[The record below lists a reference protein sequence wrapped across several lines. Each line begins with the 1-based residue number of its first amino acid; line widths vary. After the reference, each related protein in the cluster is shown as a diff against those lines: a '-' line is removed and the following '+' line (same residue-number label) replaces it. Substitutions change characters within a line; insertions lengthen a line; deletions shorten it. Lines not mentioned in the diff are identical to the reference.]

1 MKAEHV
7 PLTVALIAAAASL
20 GAVLYNQYGASN
32 LEERK
37 WQQAQQDSLRAI
49 VVDFAKEITAAHQ
62 RAEWFVWSAN
72 HASDA
77 ITQKDFDAFDNEAKV
92 SLPRIFGF
100 RVLLTA
106 KRPAAYA
113 ALAEVVTG
121 YYRADECIGIAAA
134 AFRKNKDEGIRSL
147 SACGNA
153 VKPVSDA
160 MVPAFMAAMSATNS
174 PESAAR

>member
-7 PLTVALIAAAASL
+7 PLTVAVIAATASL
-20 GAVLYNQYGASN
+20 GAVLYNQYGASH

-37 WQQAQQDSLRAI
+37 WQQSQQDSLRAI

-62 RAEWFVWSAN
+62 RAEWLVWSAN

-77 ITQKDFDAFDNEAKV
+77 IAQKDFDAFDSEAKV

-113 ALAEVVTG
+113 ALEEVVNG
-121 YYRADECIGIAAA
+121 YYKADECIGLAAA
-134 AFRKNKDEGIRSL
+134 SFRKNRGDGIYSL
-147 SACGNA
+147 SACANA
-153 VKPVSDA
+153 VKRVSDA
-160 MVPAFMAAMSATNS
+160 MVPAFTAAMCATNS
-174 PESAAR
+174 PESAQK